1 LSIFAD
7 MSDRTFVRVSRNVSF
22 KLNEGILTM
31 TRFFIPSDQIRDN
44 TVILKGEDRHH
55 LLNVLRQG
63 LGAEITVLNG
73 KGQEYLVKITEIT
86 SDAVRGQIV
95 KQAERRT
102 EPKINI
108 CLVQSLPKGDK
119 FEFIIQK
126 NTELGVNIFQPVISE
141 RSTIRLDK
149 DQARKKAERW
159 QKIIREAAEQ
169 SGRQIISEL
178 RPVQDWSH
186 FLNEQRPPGLLLI
199 PWEGEREH
207 SLKQVL
213 NDQETLPDHIAV
225 LIGPEGGFAQ
235 SEVELA
241 VKAGAIPV
249 TLGPRILRTE
259 TAGLVVASAL
269 LYHFGDLE

>member
-1 LSIFAD
+1 
-7 MSDRTFVRVSRNVSF
+7 
-22 KLNEGILTM
+22 M
-31 TRFFIPSDQIRDN
+31 TRFFIPSDQIRGN

-73 KGQEYLVKITEIT
+73 KGQEYLAQVTEIT
-86 SDAVRGQIV
+86 SDTVIGQIV
-95 KQAERRT
+95 RQAERRT
-102 EPKINI
+102 EPKIKI

-126 NTELGVNIFQPVISE
+126 NTELGVSVFQPVISE

-169 SGRQIISEL
+169 SGRQIIPEM
-178 RPVQDWSH
+178 RPVENWSTY
-186 FLNEQRPPGLLLI
+186 LNKHRPSGLLLII
-199 PWEGEREH
+199 PWEGEQER
-207 SLKQVL
+207 SLTQVL
-213 NDQETLPDHIAV
+213 DAQKTMPESIAV

-235 SEVELA
+235 NEVELA
-241 VKAGAIPV
+241 MKAGAIPV

-259 TAGLVVASAL
+259 TAGLVVASVL
-269 LYHFGDLE
+269 LYHFGDLG